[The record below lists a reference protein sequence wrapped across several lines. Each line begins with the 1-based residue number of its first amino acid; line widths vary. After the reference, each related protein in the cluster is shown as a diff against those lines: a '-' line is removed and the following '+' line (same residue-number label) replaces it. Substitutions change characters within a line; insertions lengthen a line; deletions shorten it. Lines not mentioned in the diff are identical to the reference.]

1 MLSLKHAIVDMT
13 FNVSPIFNRMSFNMF
28 SIATLKRANVNGFMP
43 LHDITCFFKS
53 AKFNIQLFNHL

>member
-43 LHDITCFFKS
+43 LHVDT
-53 AKFNIQLFNHL
+53 N